1 MKMLRIIPLGGLGE
15 IGKNMTAFEYGEDII
30 VVDVGSI
37 FPKQDMLGID
47 LVIPDVTYLERNRDR
62 LRAYLITHGHE
73 DHIGAMPYVYPRV
86 PAPIYGT
93 RLTLALIRNKMEEHD
108 VGNVQMEEVVPGQ
121 TVRAGA
127 FEIQFIHVT
136 HSISGACALAITC
149 PAGTV
154 IMTGDFKVDYTPVR
168 GSMTDLN
175 TLAAWGDRGVLALMA
190 DSTNVER
197 PGFTMSEKTIRET
210 ILQIFKE
217 AKGRIIIAMFASN
230 IQRIQQVADIAR
242 AFRRKVC
249 FVGRSM
255 ISTATMAMEIKELR
269 IPIDGYVDL
278 ADIDCYEDHEV
289 VLLTTGSQGEPMSGL
304 YRMANSDHRRL
315 QAHAGDTIIISAT
328 PIPGNEVMFAHMV
341 DQLYRS
347 GANVVYDRIAGV
359 HVSGHA
365 CQEELKLIH
374 ALTKPRYFIPVHGEY
389 RMLHRHIQLAQE
401 MGMPPER
408 TILMELGQALELSWE
423 EASLTGPVPTG
434 SIMVDG
440 LGVGDVGSV
449 VLRDRKHLS
458 QDGLIIVAIGVNA
471 ENGTVSS
478 GPELISRGFVYVRE
492 NEEILS
498 GARNIVLN
506 ILARY
511 PTITSQDW
519 MPIKNSIKDEIHVHL
534 ANEIKRNPMI
544 LPVIME
550 T

>member
-511 PTITSQDW
+511 STITSQDW

>member
-374 ALTKPRYFIPVHGEY
+374 ALTKPRYFIPVHVEY

>member
-423 EASLTGPVPTG
+423 EASLTGPVTTG